1 MDLLRAIAVEEGFN
15 YSIQIVRDG
24 KYGAADAENGAWSG
38 MVGELLNKDADLA
51 VAPLTITYVREKVSH
66 AYIVCACGSGCKCG
80 CGYGMA

>member
-51 VAPLTITYVREKVSH
+51 VAPLTITYVREKVS
-66 AYIVCACGSGCKCG
+66 ANRFYGRQLASPSPTSGK
-80 CGYGMA
+80 M